1 LSNYGYH
8 VKHGVTFEFMGGER
22 LDFLD
27 KRDFFEPR
35 DSGETTGM
43 GGGQRRAIIATS
55 ATEVFVGL
63 APTQEV
69 GIFFRVGL
77 VILGGKLQWI
87 HGMYPS

>member
-1 LSNYGYH
+1 
-8 VKHGVTFEFMGGER
+8 
-22 LDFLD
+22 
-27 KRDFFEPR
+27 
-35 DSGETTGM
+35 M

-63 APTQEV
+63 APTLEIE
-69 GIFFRVGL
+69 IFYRVGL